1 MSTIATSSHGGDSGN
16 GNPLAKIMGAAIA
29 GISELML
36 FHPVDT
42 ITKRL
47 MSYEGRVIQ
56 ASVGQTAT
64 LLNTVIFR
72 SNADAAIF
80 KKYSSLFP
88 GIGFGAGY
96 KISQRV
102 YKFGGQ
108 PVVRDLITKNY
119 SDTFENTFG
128 KRNAKVRGKIKQQS
142 LVYCTARNT
151 LV

>member
-1 MSTIATSSHGGDSGN
+1 MSVIATSGHGGDSTN
-16 GNPLAKIMGAAIA
+16 GNPIAKILGAAIA

-47 MSYEGRVIQ
+47 MSHEGRVVQ
-56 ASVGQTAT
+56 SSVGQTAA
-64 LLNTVIFR
+64 LLNTIIFR
-72 SNADAAIF
+72 SNADAAVF

-108 PVVRDLITKNY
+108 PIVRDLITKNY
-119 SDTFENTFG
+119 STNFENTFG
-128 KRNAKVRGKIKQQS
+128 KRNAKVR
-142 LVYCTARNT
+142 
-151 LV
+151 